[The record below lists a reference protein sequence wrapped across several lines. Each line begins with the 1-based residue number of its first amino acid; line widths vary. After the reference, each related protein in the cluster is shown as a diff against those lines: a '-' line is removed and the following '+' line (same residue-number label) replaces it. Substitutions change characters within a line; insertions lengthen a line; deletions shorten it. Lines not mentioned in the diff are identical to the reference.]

1 MLVGLEKKDCAS
13 KPIALEKMGKL
24 VDDFVRK
31 ASCKADGSKKRNF
44 METPKP
50 EPCQNPISFNFFSY
64 DVHS

>member
-31 ASCKADGSKKRNF
+31 ASCKA
-44 METPKP
+44 EW
-50 EPCQNPISFNFFSY
+50 
-64 DVHS
+64 